1 MKFKRFM
8 FKVLRFKVMIPVLI
22 VIIVAILLMAYFFG
36 GVKASAISTDDNLEF
51 NYDDF
56 VRYDIEENS
65 STLDYDTAQ
74 VLAGVNRKW
83 LAQNDKYVM
92 YFDYA
97 TTIAYVYQITPESKG
112 AEKQPGTN
120 YPLIDITK
128 CPIVYQTA
136 KDSVT
141 SSDGANFVISYADS
155 STGNAVT
162 TEFNTMTNA
171 VFYSNPLTGEI
182 EHHYALKEVDNGIQV
197 FYTVGEFSAGNSY
210 FPKQV
215 YQTMYKPYNGA
226 NPDGEIMEKSYGGD
240 PDAYATAMEYW
251 IKYMQMLGVEDPE
264 NATDYE
270 INVAL
275 TQTYEQRFRGNAL
288 FKMKEVSTKPTEG
301 TITWAYTG
309 SVIVYTEEAY
319 NDMVK
324 FRDQGLI
331 DYDEVTLSF
340 EGAATSSKYFK
351 YGNAAWKFANVSQN
365 FFTEGEGKY
374 YNTKDGHIFVNT
386 NIPSKYF
393 ESELGYGNTGNA
405 YTVQSDNDHDFRY
418 YLRVDMKPFTKVSV
432 FSMLYKTDT
441 EWENSITHYKYI
453 DEDGNPYI
461 GGGILK
467 VDEDGYVFKDDGTI
481 DVDLFT
487 IEQAAIDNALFDI
500 ETQTVLAVF
509 GFACEFKLTDE
520 GLQTT
525 IIADSLID
533 YSNVKEKDISI
544 NIAGDEMKL
553 SAINTKYEFLNITI
567 LPQMTTTKSPVNYS
581 HDEGGEEGYILIPDG
596 SGAIINFGNGKY
608 ELSYEGVNK
617 VYYGSDNAFSTKAK
631 PEDTKDLML
640 GMFGYVISTDTR
652 PHGLIGVIEAGGSQ
666 NTLLANTDQYKNYA
680 YFKLCVRRNQ
690 EVKIG
695 TGSGAR
701 PFYKLAKTL
710 CDLDCK
716 YLFMFLNE
724 DELDYSTIAKRYQD
738 HLIKRDF
745 DDSDTVEDV
754 KNDTTRN
761 TVVDLNFLGSFE
773 KYSLLLGFK
782 YKTAD
787 SLTTFDQAKEII
799 DELTIDGIEVNN
811 QVKTIKDYNVSF
823 TGWTNEELEYDLGGR
838 IKVNSVLGG
847 LSSLKEFANFLNT
860 NGKSLYLETKV
871 TTTTNYDYAFG
882 KLKFNARNVANE
894 VATVYDYDAA
904 TLRQSKKLLVTNY
917 INPIYFINITNY
929 VVSKMEKINKK
940 LDGNVGY
947 YLEDLGNNTTNSY
960 RSYNEVY
967 GEKTIQYQLES
978 LKILSEKG
986 QVKVKAP
993 YDYAF
998 KYVDFA
1004 TNVPMTSTL
1013 APIYDETIPFYQL
1026 VISGLFDYTTEDI
1039 NGTSNNSARWFY
1051 SKAIET
1057 GSNLSFILSAENPNI
1072 LLDTDYTYYYQAY
1085 YQNWKKTIVDFAT
1098 KIDETQI
1105 HQGYLVNHVS
1115 IGRNVAFV
1123 QYKLYDSNNYINL
1136 CVNTTE
1142 SDFTVENE
1150 LVINGVT
1157 IPAGTVVPG
1166 YGYYKIG

>member
-8 FKVLRFKVMIPVLI
+8 FKVLRLKVLI
-22 VIIVAILLMAYFFG
+22 PIILVIVAGALLIAYFFG
-36 GVKASAISTDDNLEF
+36 GVKSSVISTDSNLEF
-51 NYDDF
+51 NYEDF
-56 VRYDIEENS
+56 TRYDLEENS
-65 STLDYDTAQ
+65 KDIDYDTAN

-83 LAQNDKYVM
+83 LAQNDKYVL

-97 TTIAYVYQITPESKG
+97 TTVAYVYQITPESIG
-112 AEKQPGTN
+112 AAKQPGTN

-141 SSDGANFVISYADS
+141 ASDGANFVVSYADS

-182 EHHYALKEVDNGIQV
+182 EHHYALKEVEDGIQV

-210 FPKQV
+210 FSKQI
-215 YQTMYKPYNGA
+215 YQTMYKPYNGPD
-226 NPDGEIMEKSYGGD
+226 PDGELKEKSYAGD
-240 PDAYATAMEYW
+240 EEAYNTAMTYW
-251 IKYMQMLGVEDPE
+251 VKYMEMLGVKDPLE
-264 NATDYE
+264 ASDYE
-270 INVAL
+270 INIAL
-275 TQTYEQRFRGNAL
+275 TQTYEQRYRGNAL
-288 FKMKEVSTKPTEG
+288 LKMKEVSTKPSEG

-309 SVIVYTEEAY
+309 TVTVYTEEAY
-319 NDMVK
+319 KDMVNFK
-324 FRDQGLI
+324 NQGLI
-331 DYDEVTLSF
+331 DYEEVTLSF

-351 YGNAAWKFANVSQN
+351 YGNAAWKFTNVSSN
-365 FFTEGEGKY
+365 FFTEGEGKFF
-374 YNTKDGHIFVNT
+374 NTKEGHIFINT
-386 NIPSKYF
+386 AIPSKYF

-418 YLRVDMKPFTKVSV
+418 YLRKDMKPFTKVSV
-432 FSMLYKTDT
+432 FGMLYKSDT
-441 EWENSITHYKYI
+441 EWEHSISHYKYI
-453 DEDGNPYI
+453 DEDGNPYV

-467 VDEDGYVFKDDGTI
+467 VDEDGYVFDDSGKIEKTI
-481 DVDLFT
+481 FN
-487 IEQAAIDNALFDI
+487 IEQAATDNAMFDI

-520 GLQTT
+520 GLTTT
-525 IIADSLID
+525 ILSESLID
-533 YSNVKEKDISI
+533 YSNVKEKDIAVH
-544 NIAGDEMKL
+544 IAGEEMKL
-553 SAINTKYEFLNITI
+553 SEINTKYELLNITI
-567 LPQMTTTKSPVNYS
+567 LPQMTTTKSPVNYTYAE
-581 HDEGGEEGYILIPDG
+581 DGEDGYILIPDG

-640 GMFGYVISTDTR
+640 GMFGYVISTPTR
-652 PHGLIGVIEAGGSQ
+652 AHGLIGVIESGGSQ

-701 PFYKLAKTL
+701 PFYKLAKNL
-710 CDLDCK
+710 ADLDCK
-716 YLFMFLNE
+716 YLYMFLDE
-724 DELDYSTIAKRYQD
+724 DELDYSTIAKRYQE

-745 DDSDTVEDV
+745 DESETIEDV
-754 KNDTTRN
+754 KKDTTRD

-799 DELTIDGIEVNN
+799 EELTDGVEVDG
-811 QVKTIKDYNVSF
+811 VKQNINEYNVSF

-838 IKVNSVLGG
+838 LVVNSVLGG
-847 LSSLKEFANFLNT
+847 LSSMRDFANFLNS
-860 NGKSLYLETKV
+860 NGKTLYIETKI

-882 KLKFNARNVANE
+882 KLKFNARNVAND

-929 VVSKMEKINKK
+929 VISKMERINKN
-940 LDGNVGY
+940 LDEHTGY
-947 YLEDLGNNTTNSY
+947 YLDDLGNNTTNSY
-960 RSYNEVY
+960 RSYDEVY
-967 GEKTIQYQLES
+967 GEKTIQYQLEA
-978 LKILSEKG
+978 LKKLSETGK
-986 QVKVKAP
+986 VKVEAP

-1051 SKAIET
+1051 AKALET
-1057 GSNLSFILSAENPNI
+1057 GSNLSFVISAENPNI

-1085 YQNWKKTIVDFAT
+1085 YQNWKETIVNFAT
-1098 KIDETQI
+1098 KIDESKI
-1105 HQGYLVNHVS
+1105 HQGYLVYHES
-1115 IGRNVAFV
+1115 IGRNISFV
-1123 QYKLYDSNNYINL
+1123 QYKLYNGGGYINL

-1142 SDFTVENE
+1142 SDFTVDTD

-1157 IPAGTVVPG
+1157 IPQGTVVPG